1 MELSCREVEA
11 LGCEFRL
18 FSMLWAPAKAGPDEM
33 RTSEGLRVR
42 VPHTVVYAHG
52 VPSAWYFTAAD
63 GVLKRRHRR
72 HLRNEHIFK
81 MFGKR
86 PGRRS
91 GSGTGGAAAAAGGG
105 DSGGIVAQYTA
116 RRSNSYGQIVPH
128 VEYFTRAAL
137 HEFLFERERDEEGLL
152 QRFVVP
158 EAAFNKT
165 YRCTWTPHVCLL
177 ETCTNSAPLADRKLE
192 LPFRAQTFDGAG
204 MRATTR
210 ALSITSPVGV
220 CACMPVRA
228 AVALRCLPFGWLF
241 FFPPFL
247 FLSRLSFPAFPF
259 TFPPFPLTA
268 DGCCCQQRRIK
279 EMSALVAKRL
289 ELNSSLQKNGTYGG
303 HQSLEVRYAVFNFKL
318 STASKLFLLDCC
330 VLHTRHRSARLPAGT
345 VKRPS
350 LTGGHPEHVC
360 HFCSGEGSSSSSS
373 SSSSRSGSPRGRNK
387 SSSGSGRS
395 SARSSARGS
404 PRSSPRGSPRGS
416 PRRSGG
422 GGGTVGT
429 GKSKLERELE
439 AAYAEYSDDNYAP
452 VRAESRASDV
462 DTEGVQEVLRRAG
475 KVTVD
480 LVLAQMR
487 RLGMPFV
494 TQYQLHQFLLKHGQS
509 VTSWQYEKILTA
521 LAVDDDGRVSL
532 SDFAHWLADEAA
544 QHEEIEQVVSQLDG
558 LPQLPA
564 RRPFTSA
571 GASARHTFVAR
582 PPARARSSMTIRHG
596 SSRSSR
602 LTMALVESV
611 RSSERVPLTTPR
623 AAAAAAKAEE
633 TRPERATVLPLP
645 SPSMRRALAQFRKR
659 ATRRK
664 KKSMTPSVESNA
676 FLVDS
681 ETKTRVSERSE
692 Q

>member
-210 ALSITSPVGV
+210 ALSITSPVG
-220 CACMPVRA
+220 
-228 AVALRCLPFGWLF
+228 
-241 FFPPFL
+241 
-247 FLSRLSFPAFPF
+247 
-259 TFPPFPLTA
+259 
-268 DGCCCQQRRIK
+268 RRIK

>member
-210 ALSITSPVGV
+210 ALSITSPVG
-220 CACMPVRA
+220 
-228 AVALRCLPFGWLF
+228 
-241 FFPPFL
+241 
-247 FLSRLSFPAFPF
+247 
-259 TFPPFPLTA
+259 
-268 DGCCCQQRRIK
+268 RRIK

-681 ETKTRVSERSE
+681 ETKTRIQGMLRTLIREV
-692 Q
+692 